1 MDSMNALTYGNWKA
15 FTDKGLAVMELMS
28 LMGKASGK
36 TAKQVARDLD
46 RSHHTIVQRMKSVR
60 FKLKAVS
67 ESAAVAEAMR
77 LGIIAFCI
85 TSSPNPE
92 HAPEDHQ
99 AEQAVF
105 VA

>member
-1 MDSMNALTYGNWKA
+1 MNALTYGNWKA
-15 FTDKGLAVMELMS
+15 FTNKGLAVMELMA

-77 LGIIAFCI
+77 LGIIAFG
-85 TSSPNPE
+85 SVEPPE
-92 HAPEDHQ
+92 QERPQKDRNAHSG
-99 AEQAVF
+99 VF
-105 VA
+105 IA